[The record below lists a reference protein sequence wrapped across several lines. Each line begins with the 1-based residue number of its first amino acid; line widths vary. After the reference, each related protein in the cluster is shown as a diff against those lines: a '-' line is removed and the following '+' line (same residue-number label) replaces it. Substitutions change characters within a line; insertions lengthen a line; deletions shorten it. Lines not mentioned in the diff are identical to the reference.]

1 MNTKFYDEVLNH
13 IKNHGIIAFKTDTV
27 MGLGVNGLDN
37 IAVKNLFYI
46 KGRSYDKPL
55 YLLAYSIE
63 QIYEYAYGISETA
76 LELMKKHFP
85 GALAIILKSQKKLY
99 TKPDEKG
106 DTLGARIPNYPNLLE
121 FLAYIKLPILN
132 TSANISNEPPLL
144 TKESVIKTFGDKI
157 LYVEFEQ
164 DIEMLGLPSTVV
176 DVTQGKPIIIRRGA
190 VEL

>member
-1 MNTKFYDEVLNH
+1 MKTDYDRVVEHLN
-13 IKNHGIIAFKTDTV
+13 NHGVIAFKTDTV

-37 IAVKNLFYI
+37 LAVKNLFDL

-63 QIYEYAYGISETA
+63 QIYEYTYGISDAA
-76 LELMKKHFP
+76 LDLMKKYFP
-85 GALAIILKSQKKLY
+85 GALAIILRSQKKLY

-106 DTLGARIPNYPNLLE
+106 ETLGVRIPKYTDLLQ
-121 FLAYIKLPILN
+121 FMAYIKMPILN

-144 TKESVIKTFGDKI
+144 SKDDVLKTFGDRI
-157 LYVEFEQ
+157 LFVEFEH

-176 DVTQGKPIIIRRGA
+176 DVTSGIPVIIRKGA
-190 VEL
+190 IEI